1 MVVRVI
7 GGTKKAIARAKL
19 SAAVRREKSY
29 VSKIYIPSSGK
40 TTTYVVSNGKKT
52 FVGSEQ
58 TSVPT
63 DTKQA
68 AQYYAQKY
76 GSAGVQELAS
86 KDTQPRGQAN
96 VVTEIDTQQAAE
108 EYAERQQYK
117 ELPGPVISR
126 DTQMRAQDTRSF
138 RQKAGDKI
146 RGWGTSLLIFARK
159 TSEERSSY
167 IPSVA
172 EIGQAPFGKF
182 EEEPTA
188 LHPFG
193 KYSPEQQEEI
203 QSKVLGTVGGAP
215 ETLFRGVVS
224 AGSSIGGITLSL
236 GGSLISQPK
245 ATLTAGATAVRSF
258 IWNPTPKLKKF
269 KTTLIKDIASK
280 PPITVAGEYIGFGY
294 AGALT
299 KKFVEKGV
307 VKTQT
312 AFAKNILPESAL
324 VAPEVTAGTKT
335 FPLSP
340 GGPKEALSKFKT
352 QKPVPGLGDSP
363 IISGTAGK
371 FGSPFRSK
379 VIIKG
384 KDPVTAGG
392 LYGTPPDP
400 AKAGL
405 STYFLRLAEA
415 SSYKPFSLPNL
426 KNILPKLKPP
436 KAIAIS
442 GVTSFERI
450 PMDIIK
456 ADITQIKKSGATTK
470 TPEMRL
476 SKEYLGEQVGTQKA
490 FIGPRLESRALG
502 FVGTAETE
510 AVIPAGSILA
520 RTGPGFFAQE
530 AVVVG
535 GTKVPIYR
543 FKLTGGADD
552 ILGPTPKG
560 KKGRS
565 GSYYLKGKGG
575 FGYGKS
581 LIGEAGVFSGI
592 YKTAKTPSYYKKGG
606 YKSILDYMGS
616 YKGSSYGPG
625 SYKGSSYGPG
635 SYKGSSYG
643 PRGYAGDIPYY
654 PPKPYGGGSYGVP
667 PLDKGGIFAP
677 PRKGGKKPKRGK
689 QKQIFKFKFT
699 PQYKTFAS
707 PTAALFNLKASKR
720 QRKKYESTYTG
731 LEVIGLKNGKPRIR
745 I

>member
-1 MVVRVI
+1 
-7 GGTKKAIARAKL
+7 
-19 SAAVRREKSY
+19 
-29 VSKIYIPSSGK
+29 
-40 TTTYVVSNGKKT
+40 
-52 FVGSEQ
+52 
-58 TSVPT
+58 
-63 DTKQA
+63 
-68 AQYYAQKY
+68 
-76 GSAGVQELAS
+76 
-86 KDTQPRGQAN
+86 
-96 VVTEIDTQQAAE
+96 
-108 EYAERQQYK
+108 
-117 ELPGPVISR
+117 
-126 DTQMRAQDTRSF
+126 MRARDTRSF

-146 RGWGTSLLIFARK
+146 RDLGTSLLIFARK

-193 KYSPEQQEEI
+193 KYSPEQQEKI
-203 QSKVLGTVGGAP
+203 QSTVLGTVGGAP

-245 ATLTAGATAVRSF
+245 ATLVAGATAVTSF
-258 IWNPTPKLKKF
+258 VYNPVPKLKKF

-280 PPITVAGEYIGFGY
+280 PPLTVAGEYIGFGY
-294 AGALT
+294 AGSLT
-299 KKFVEKGV
+299 KKFVEKGI

-312 AFAKNILPESAL
+312 AFAKTILPESAL

-363 IISGTAGK
+363 VITAAAGR
-371 FGSPFRSK
+371 FGSPFK
-379 VIIKG
+379 TKTIIRG
-384 KDPVTAGG
+384 KDPVTGG
-392 LYGTPPDP
+392 ALYTTPTDP
-400 AKAGL
+400 AKGGL
-405 STYFLRLAEA
+405 STYFLRLDEA
-415 SSYKPFSLPNL
+415 SSYNPLSVPR
-426 KNILPKLKPP
+426 NILPKIQSP

-442 GVTSFERI
+442 GISSFERI
-450 PMDIIK
+450 PESIIK
-456 ADITQIKKSGATTK
+456 ADIAQVKKSGATTK

-476 SKEYLGEQVGTQKA
+476 SMEYLGEQVGTQKA
-490 FIGPRLESRALG
+490 FIGPRVESRALG
-502 FVGTAETE
+502 FVGTGETE

-543 FKLTGGADD
+543 FKLTSGADD

-565 GSYYLKGKGG
+565 GSYYTPGRG
-575 FGYGKS
+575 GKS

-625 SYKGSSYGPG
+625 SYTGG
-635 SYKGSSYG
+635 SYG

-667 PLDKGGIFAP
+667 PLDEGGIFAP
-677 PRKGGKKPKRGK
+677 PRDGGKKRKRGK
-689 QKQIFKFKFT
+689 QKQLFKFKFT

-720 QRKKYESTYTG
+720 QRTKYERTYTG
-731 LEVIGLKNGKPRIR
+731 LEVIGLKNGKQRIR